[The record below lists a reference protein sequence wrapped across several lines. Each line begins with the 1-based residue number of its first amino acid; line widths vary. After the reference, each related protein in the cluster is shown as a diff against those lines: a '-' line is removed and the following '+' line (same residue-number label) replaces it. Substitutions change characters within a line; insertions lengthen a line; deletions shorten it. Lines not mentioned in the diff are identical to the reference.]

1 MKARPMALETIE
13 PEHDPEGFSALKTK
27 ILKERG
33 LDLYQ
38 YKDKFLIRRFKARMR
53 SRCTFTYDDYMK
65 CLDQDPFEY
74 IKLFDKLTINVTE
87 FFRNPEMWGSFK
99 CQVLPKV
106 LDRCQERRIV
116 RFWSAGCASGEEPY
130 TIAMLVDE
138 FLWNR
143 EHNLQ
148 VAIRG
153 TDLDEDALKKARAA
167 VYPCDKLRKVPEHY
181 KKVNLIQEGDFF
193 KVRDKIKD
201 YVRFQR
207 HDLISGKKNKYFDV
221 IFCRNVIIYFTR
233 AQQLKLFHEFHDA
246 LTLDGF
252 MILGKTE
259 TLLQECKCLFKIVDS
274 HERIYQKVE

>member
-1 MKARPMALETIE
+1 MALETME
-13 PEHDPEGFSALKTK
+13 PEHDPEGFCDLKNK
-27 ILKERG
+27 ILTERG

-53 SRCTFTYDDYMK
+53 SRCTRTYKEYIRV
-65 CLDQDPFEY
+65 LDMDPSEY

-87 FFRNPEMWGSFK
+87 FFRNPEMWESFK
-99 CQVLPKV
+99 GKVLPKV
-106 LDRCQERRIV
+106 LDRCHEKRIV

-130 TIAMLVDE
+130 TIAMLVEE

-143 EHNLQ
+143 DNNLQ

-153 TDLDEDALKKARAA
+153 TDLDEDALKKARAG
-167 VYPCDKLRKVPEHY
+167 VYQCDKLRKVPEHY
-181 KKVNLIQEGDFF
+181 KKVNFVQAGDFF
-193 KVRDKIKD
+193 KINDKVKER
-201 YVRFQR
+201 VRFQR

-233 AQQLKLFHEFHDA
+233 AQQLKLFHDFHDA
-246 LTLDGF
+246 LTMDGY
-252 MILGKTE
+252 MVLGKTE
-259 TLLQECKCLFKIVDS
+259 TLLQECKGLFKIVDS